1 MTSTLPPHVFNAMI
15 HKAFSSP
22 VRKQILLSISKKSK
36 YLSEIAQEVG
46 KKPQT
51 IDFHLKLLVE
61 LDLVETSWIEGKKYF
76 SIKDKHIIEFLKDK
90 KQMIP
95 HFQSKPPHEIVIEA
109 MKTIEKKLNSIEK
122 RLIKIEKK
130 NNLK

>member
-1 MTSTLPPHVFNAMI
+1 MSSILPPHVFDAMV

-22 VRKQILLSISKKSK
+22 VRKQILMGISKKPK

-51 IDFHLKLLVE
+51 IDFHLKVLVE
-61 LDLVETSWIEGKKYF
+61 LDLIETNWIEGKKYF
-76 SIKDKHIIEFLKDK
+76 SIKDKNIIGFLKEK
-90 KQMIP
+90 KPITP
-95 HFQSKPPHEIVIEA
+95 HFQHKPPHEIVAEA

-122 RLIKIEKK
+122 RLIKLEQK
-130 NNLK
+130 